1 MPKHH
6 FRSNKPFKIT
16 FVRNVVQTLDLHV
29 DGADLTQAKT
39 KAWEM
44 LLADD
49 LPNKLPWSNSSNSS
63 PVSAITVNSAMELR
77 DSIPIDIRLS

>member
-1 MPKHH
+1 MSKL
-6 FRSNKPFKIT
+6 RSRRNKPFKIT
-16 FVRNVVQTLDLHV
+16 FVRNVVQTLDLHI

-49 LPNKLPWSNSSNSS
+49 LSNKLPWATPLNSS
-63 PVSAITVNSAMELR
+63 SAGITVNSAMELK
-77 DSIPIDIRLS
+77 SATPIDIRL